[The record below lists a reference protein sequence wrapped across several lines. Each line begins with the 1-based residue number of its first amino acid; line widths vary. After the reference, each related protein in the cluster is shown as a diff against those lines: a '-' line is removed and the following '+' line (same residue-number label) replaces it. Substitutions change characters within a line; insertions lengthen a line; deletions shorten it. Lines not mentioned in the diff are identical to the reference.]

1 MLPEVEAESSPLNW
15 QKSPVYFFF
24 NWSFADFPTAC
35 KFQVYKTI
43 TGFKDHAP
51 FIVITNI
58 GSIPCAG
65 QFIAYFIHSSLH
77 LSIPYPIQVLS
88 PFLFPLPTGNRVCSL
103 YLRVHSLL
111 LYSLLYVILQIL
123 HMTTQSTHLPLT
135 HFTTHTPFKSI
146 HAVNGK
152 FPSFYGRVVF
162 VCNTCVHIHDYI
174 YIHHIFFTHPTP
186 NSFPLR

>member
-1 MLPEVEAESSPLNW
+1 MGSQRIKHNLVTKPPPPPYTSLHLLISDSQTIPPPPN
-15 QKSPVYFFF
+15 
-24 NWSFADFPTAC
+24 DF
-35 KFQVYKTI
+35 
-43 TGFKDHAP
+43 
-51 FIVITNI
+51 
-58 GSIPCAG
+58 SILC
-65 QFIAYFIHSSLH
+65 ISSLH

-146 HAVNGK
+146 HVVNGK